1 MGPPDIDFKIAKLLH
16 NAIAEGRIR
25 STALYATFNNP
36 LQRTALNL
44 WQTVDLSSRATRAY
58 NVHWEEDTYLVAQR
72 SNRHVQDSGYLIV
85 LRLSDASI
93 FEPPDLTTVRCSHR
107 YPYSPRRCSTP
118 AGLEAAF
125 ADFRHAESTQAPSV
139 VPTRNTTRQPGRVQ
153 CRLSGLPSHPY
164 TPSTF

>member
-125 ADFRHAESTQAPSV
+125 LAETSATQRARRLPPPSL

-153 CRLSGLPSHPY
+153 YRLSGLPTSQL
-164 TPSTF
+164 F